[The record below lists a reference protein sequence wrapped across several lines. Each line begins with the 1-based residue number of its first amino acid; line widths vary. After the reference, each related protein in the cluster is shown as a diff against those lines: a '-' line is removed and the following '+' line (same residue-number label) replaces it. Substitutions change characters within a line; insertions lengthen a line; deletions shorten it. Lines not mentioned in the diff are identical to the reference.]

1 MTHDTC
7 QTFYY
12 KILILCKDLFVVGTL
27 VQRGVGFGLNV
38 GGTEFSVNNTPT
50 ILGFVGMSMKSHL
63 WCYEILEH
71 IKGVGGAVN
80 TKVCVFL

>member
-1 MTHDTC
+1 
-7 QTFYY
+7 
-12 KILILCKDLFVVGTL
+12 
-27 VQRGVGFGLNV
+27 
-38 GGTEFSVNNTPT
+38 VNNTPT

>member
-1 MTHDTC
+1 LGPFVTHDTC

-63 WCYEILEH
+63 
-71 IKGVGGAVN
+71 
-80 TKVCVFL
+80 

>member
-1 MTHDTC
+1 MQH
-7 QTFYY
+7 
-12 KILILCKDLFVVGTL
+12 
-27 VQRGVGFGLNV
+27 GVGFGSNV

-71 IKGVGGAVN
+71 I
-80 TKVCVFL
+80 TKDEGEESNNFK

>member
-1 MTHDTC
+1 
-7 QTFYY
+7 
-12 KILILCKDLFVVGTL
+12 
-27 VQRGVGFGLNV
+27 VGFGSNV

-71 IKGVGGAVN
+71 I
-80 TKVCVFL
+80 TKDEGEESNNFK